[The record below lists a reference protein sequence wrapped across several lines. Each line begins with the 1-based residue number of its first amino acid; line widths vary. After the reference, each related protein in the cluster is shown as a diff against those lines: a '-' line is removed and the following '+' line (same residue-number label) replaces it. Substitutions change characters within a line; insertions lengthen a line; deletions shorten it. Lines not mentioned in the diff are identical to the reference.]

1 MIGSLFLLDRQFPN
15 VKQRTTAVIHTGK
28 LILYHNG
35 KNPQVPLLI
44 IDLLEVKVIEGIEL
58 TNARFCL
65 IEERNHTKHEF
76 EALDVQERAEWVNEL
91 NKRSN
96 GESSGNS
103 DYDALD
109 AIEDFQHQVILLE
122 IKGLGIFFQ
131 LEKLYKNSSTQ

>member
-91 NKRSN
+91 NKRAN
-96 GESSGNS
+96 GGSSGNS

-109 AIEDFQHQVILLE
+109 DAIEGFQQVI
-122 IKGLGIFFQ
+122 ID
-131 LEKLYKNSSTQ
+131 S

>member
-91 NKRSN
+91 NKRAN
-96 GESSGNS
+96 GGSSGNS
-103 DYDALD
+103 DYDALDD

-122 IKGLGIFFQ
+122 IKGLGIFF
-131 LEKLYKNSSTQ
+131 STRKII